1 MQKRY
6 FLFFPSFPGHVCPN
20 KMGVTA
26 IVDVHHSVEIAISP
40 RNGQRVGRP
49 WKTGKGG
56 DLTGWKIRSSED
68 LRGPHR
74 IARVCSKMSDGVSDC
89 CCLLS
94 RRSLKLHFS
103 SFSQMFCVQSCTFF
117 FSRGLAF
124 SNFQNKDGHLNELQK
139 STCKK
144 FAG

>member
-74 IARVCSKMSDGVSDC
+74 IARVCGKMSDGVSDC
-89 CCLLS
+89 
-94 RRSLKLHFS
+94 LKSEVAFFL
-103 SFSQMFCVQSCTFF
+103 F
-117 FSRGLAF
+117 FSDVLCAKLYLF
-124 SNFQNKDGHLNELQK
+124 F
-139 STCKK
+139 
-144 FAG
+144 